1 MRVLL
6 AAALAALCYAV
17 PAAQAQSQTQTQVQR
32 QNPPY
37 DMWCRDQPTGEGLV
51 FICMAYTQQQCLDSR
66 TGPGESCYLN
76 PRYDTRF
83 RRQ

>member
-1 MRVLL
+1 MKNKLL
-6 AAALAALCYAV
+6 LSAGLGFALGFSLFAAGAAEA
-17 PAAQAQSQTQTQVQR
+17 QR

-37 DMWCRDQPTGEGLV
+37 DMWCRDQPTAEGLV

-76 PRYDTRF
+76 PRYDPRF